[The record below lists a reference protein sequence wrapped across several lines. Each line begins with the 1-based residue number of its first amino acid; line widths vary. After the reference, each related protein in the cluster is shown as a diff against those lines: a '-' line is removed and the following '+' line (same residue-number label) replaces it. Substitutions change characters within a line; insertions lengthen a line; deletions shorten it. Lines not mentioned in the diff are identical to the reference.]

1 MPLKALGDLS
11 KLRLGFL
18 QSVLNRSLPLKKLL
32 IFLLFFFFTWV
43 YCAESFCFN
52 KAHDEVTA
60 SSLRELHE
68 YF

>member
-32 IFLLFFFFTWV
+32 IFLLFFFLLGFIV
-43 YCAESFCFN
+43 L
-52 KAHDEVTA
+52 KAFVLTRHMMK
-60 SSLRELHE
+60 
-68 YF
+68 